1 MFKTLQGCRLTT
13 PIWNTALLCSSL
25 EAPWTRLSS
34 YLPTDGETT
43 SDDHHITL
51 LCADRGPQGLDA
63 SVCTLSRSLPQ
74 CLLKQNP
81 SCISR
86 QLQATSRRRITV
98 NGREGDS
105 SPQRRCTVSPGNSR
119 AWRLTALRGRMLS
132 RLEARSWTRLGY
144 SHARTRVHNGAPGI
158 RLSWSLKV
166 SWLCL
171 DISCNA
177 IVEQPATAP
186 ATPRRNNVTGLQN
199 LAFALPIFRGV
210 VL

>member
-34 YLPTDGETT
+34 YLPTDGEPT

-105 SPQRRCTVSPGNSR
+105 SPQRRCTVSPGIRDPFLPDFDARHGLPSFC
-119 AWRLTALRGRMLS
+119 AQAFVESGQMRL
-132 RLEARSWTRLGY
+132 
-144 SHARTRVHNGAPGI
+144 
-158 RLSWSLKV
+158 
-166 SWLCL
+166 
-171 DISCNA
+171 
-177 IVEQPATAP
+177 
-186 ATPRRNNVTGLQN
+186 NVTQG
-199 LAFALPIFRGV
+199 RGV
-210 VL
+210 